1 MRVAC
6 ETSGRGHRRLELGN
20 LAALG
25 EQTIEAQI
33 ETVDGSPVAACK
45 VGRPRGRD
53 RADRL
58 SGPLPIQWRNSN
70 AAPRVFRPGDHT
82 SQAGWTIS
90 RLAPW

>member
-20 LAALG
+20 LAAPG

-45 VGRPRGRD
+45 VGRPRGV
-53 RADRL
+53 
-58 SGPLPIQWRNSN
+58 S
-70 AAPRVFRPGDHT
+70 APTG
-82 SQAGWTIS
+82 
-90 RLAPW
+90 